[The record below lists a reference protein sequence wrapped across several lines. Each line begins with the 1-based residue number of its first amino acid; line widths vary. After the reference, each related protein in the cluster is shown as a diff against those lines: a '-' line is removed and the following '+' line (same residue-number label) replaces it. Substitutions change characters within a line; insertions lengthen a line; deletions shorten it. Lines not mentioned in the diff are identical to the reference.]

1 MTLSRRET
9 VAMEQSTESELLA
22 AIQGAEDP
30 AMRAILMIQLKML
43 RDVSGMFGAL
53 SKQIQEFM
61 VDEKRISEMVLN
73 GGAATHTD
81 EHHWQREFRVEW
93 ESLRPVMNMMRDR
106 HAKGGYCDYAKE
118 MVNAR
123 SEDAKSKRNIRDDLI
138 TKFIWGAFI
147 LTIGAFVGKYL

>member
-1 MTLSRRET
+1 
-9 VAMEQSTESELLA
+9 MEQSTESELLT

-106 HAKGGYCDYAKE
+106 HAKGGYCDYATE
-118 MVNAR
+118 MVHNRA
-123 SEDAKSKRNIRDDLI
+123 EDEKSKRGIRDDLI
-138 TKFIWGAFI
+138 TKFIWGMFI
-147 LTIGAFVGKYL
+147 LTVGAFVGKYL

>member
-1 MTLSRRET
+1 
-9 VAMEQSTESELLA
+9 MEQSTESELLT

-106 HAKGGYCDYAKE
+106 HAKGGYCDYAAE
-118 MVNAR
+118 MVHNR
-123 SEDAKSKRNIRDDLI
+123 DEDKKSKRGIRDD
-138 TKFIWGAFI
+138 FIKRLLWSG
-147 LTIGAFVGKYL
+147 LLLLVGLVVGGTYL